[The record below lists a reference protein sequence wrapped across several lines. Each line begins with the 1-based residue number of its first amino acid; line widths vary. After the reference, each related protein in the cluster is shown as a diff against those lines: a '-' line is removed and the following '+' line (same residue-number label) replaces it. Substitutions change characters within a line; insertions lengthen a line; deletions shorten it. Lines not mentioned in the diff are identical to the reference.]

1 MANEPDR
8 VHVNISPTYDIAREL
23 KNQGYR
29 ITDMIGKIVDEP
41 ELNVLG
47 ILDPRVLKER
57 NLLDKLAGGSEKALY
72 LGTIWVNNPARG
84 ADEDNWVVEVYGRE
98 NLSIMKE
105 LIRKNSPRDVHIE
118 IYLKSE
124 KLRYQ

>member
-8 VHVNISPTYDIAREL
+8 VHVNISPTYDIAHEL
-23 KNQGYR
+23 KNQGYL
-29 ITDMIGKIVDEP
+29 ITNMIGKIVDEP
-41 ELNVLG
+41 EFNVLG

-57 NLLDKLAGGSEKALY
+57 NLLDKLTCGHEKALY
-72 LGTIWVNNPARG
+72 LGTIWVNNPPRG
-84 ADEDNWVVEVYGRE
+84 ADEDNWVVEVYGLK
-98 NLSIMKE
+98 NLPIMKE

-124 KLRYQ
+124 KLMYQ